1 MKNSSKFSL
10 FLSIPLAIGLLTIAS
25 CGSDST
31 VSTADAVKAKLT
43 ASTWTM
49 KSVTVDGTDK
59 TSVYKNLTL
68 EFTATGFTATNG
80 GVVWPVSGT
89 WSFVTSDAKAIK
101 RDDGLEVTIQ
111 EATDTSLKLSLTWS
125 KNTFSPG
132 RVESVSGSHT
142 FAFTK

>member
-10 FLSIPLAIGLLTIAS
+10 FFSIPLAIGLLTIAS

-59 TSVYKNLTL
+59 TSVYK
-68 EFTATGFTATNG
+68 G
-80 GVVWPVSGT
+80 
-89 WSFVTSDAKAIK
+89 
-101 RDDGLEVTIQ
+101 
-111 EATDTSLKLSLTWS
+111 
-125 KNTFSPG
+125 
-132 RVESVSGSHT
+132 
-142 FAFTK
+142 